1 MAQGRPSPLPSH
13 ALALGRVPLSSAS
26 EIVLPN
32 FRRTEERRM
41 AKFDQY
47 HPNYEKLYPGISSR
61 PDILAELKKS
71 DRKMEYIEVDL
82 KTDRVRRS
90 KKTETAVVLPSRE
103 RSYEQMRE
111 EQQRQFA
118 VDESTPEEKL
128 IHSEELQRLRE
139 ALLKLSSEEAALIH
153 ALFYEKLTER
163 ELAQRTCTPYMTIHD
178 RKCKI
183 LVKLHKLLKN

>member
-1 MAQGRPSPLPSH
+1 
-13 ALALGRVPLSSAS
+13 VPLSSAS

-118 VDESTPEEKL
+118 VDESTPEERL
-128 IHSEELQRLRE
+128 IRAEMVQRLRE
-139 ALLKLSSEEAALIH
+139 AMLELSQDDASVIQ
-153 ALFYEKLTER
+153 ALFYEGLTER
-163 ELAQRTCTPYMTIHD
+163 QLAQRTGIPQRTVHD
-178 RKCKI
+178 RKVKI
-183 LVKLHKLLKN
+183 LVKLHKLLES